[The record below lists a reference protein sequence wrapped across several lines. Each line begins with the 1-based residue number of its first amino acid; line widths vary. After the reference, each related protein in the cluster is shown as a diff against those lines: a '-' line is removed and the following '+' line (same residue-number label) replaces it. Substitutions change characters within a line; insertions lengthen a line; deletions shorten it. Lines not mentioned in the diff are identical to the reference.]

1 MPALRL
7 GQADQE
13 IIRVRFY
20 QPGQRPV
27 LKLLWPIDRP
37 QQLLLLRRLDQKPE
51 VKSAHQ
57 HPPPIAPNHRAQQR
71 LARGS
76 DWIRSPRAHLS
87 FIAAGWYCWRS
98 AGAPAGGIRPAGAAA
113 TVVRRW
119 SRQTWRLVPLTHVGG
134 YPLPVQSAR

>member
-51 VKSAHQ
+51 
-57 HPPPIAPNHRAQQR
+57 
-71 LARGS
+71 L
-76 DWIRSPRAHLS
+76 SPR
-87 FIAAGWYCWRS
+87 IN
-98 AGAPAGGIRPAGAAA
+98 IR
-113 TVVRRW
+113 
-119 SRQTWRLVPLTHVGG
+119 RQ
-134 YPLPVQSAR
+134 